1 MSTYD
6 LASLLKDSFNSFV
19 KQIQIGL
26 PCKITKFDKE
36 MMRADVQPFLK
47 QSYTSDDDT
56 TTETQYP
63 IIPNIPVMFINAGDY
78 YIRPPYK
85 IGDMVWVGFSSRN
98 IDTSLDEYSRVEA
111 EALFS
116 MENACVLGS
125 IVSNKFT
132 PPTEFTTEDGLIIG
146 EKNGNSY
153 IVFEADNVT
162 FKFIGGTIETKFDSQ
177 GMSYGTT
184 GSTLH
189 TLQLHTHPTGGPGA
203 PTSPPTIGT

>member
-1 MSTYD
+1 MYD

-36 MMRADVQPFLK
+36 KMRADVQPYLK
-47 QSYTSDDDT
+47 QSYTDDT
-56 TTETQYP
+56 GVTTETQYP
-63 IIPNIPVMFINAGDY
+63 IIPDVPVMFILSGNY
-78 YIRPPYK
+78 YIRPEYK
-85 IGDMVWVGFSSRN
+85 PNDMVWVGFSSRN
-98 IDTSLDEYSRVEA
+98 IDTSLDEYSRAET

-132 PPTEFTTEDGLIIG
+132 PPAEFSTEEGLIIG

-162 FKFIGGTIETKFDSQ
+162 FKFVGGTIETKFDSQ
-177 GMSYGTT
+177 GMSYGTG

-189 TLQLHTHPTGGPGA
+189 TLQLHTHPTTGGPGQ